1 MKILD
6 NIWLLLFL
14 LWGLPLVHYRSK
26 FRKIV
31 YRTSNRKINIQPRFG
46 KEIKALFGNI
56 YPYDAIYL
64 RTRNFYR
71 LYLSVLVL
79 LFIAAQVSGI
89 NSSAENSTD
98 MKKIEIGNKIPSF
111 QLKDQHGNWFNVESV
126 LGKKNLV
133 LFFYPKDDTPGCT
146 KEACYFRD
154 LYEDFV
160 EANAEV
166 IGISGQ
172 SAESHKKFA
181 EKYHLSYTLL
191 SDEGNQLRKKF
202 GVPANIFGLL
212 PGRVTY
218 VINKDGE
225 VILIFNSQSDI
236 AGHVEEA
243 LKTLKS

>member
-1 MKILD
+1 MKIFD

-14 LWGLPLVHYRSK
+14 LWLLPLIYYRSK

-31 YRTSNRKINIQPRFG
+31 YRTFNWEINIQPRFG

-56 YPYDAIYL
+56 YPYDAIYI
-64 RTRNFYR
+64 RTRNLYR
-71 LYLSVLVL
+71 LYLLVFVL
-79 LFIAAQVSGI
+79 LFFEAQVSGI
-89 NSSAENSTD
+89 NSSTENSTD

-160 EANAEV
+160 EADAEV

-172 SAESHKKFA
+172 STESHKQFA

-191 SDEGNQLRKKF
+191 SDKGNQLRKKF

-218 VINKDGE
+218 VVNKDGE
-225 VILIFNSQSDI
+225 VIHIFNSQSNI
-236 AGHVEEA
+236 TGHVEEA
-243 LKTLKS
+243 LKILQN